1 MERLGLLGR
10 GFKGDFVVVVVN
22 CAESVQKVC
31 GKCAESM
38 RKVCG
43 KCAESVRKV
52 AIFQK
57 IDILRNVL
65 HWKT

>member
-1 MERLGLLGR
+1 M
-10 GFKGDFVVVVVN
+10 DVVVVN

-57 IDILRNVL
+57 IDILRKVL
-65 HWKT
+65 YWKI

>member
-1 MERLGLLGR
+1 M
-10 GFKGDFVVVVVN
+10 DVVVVN
-22 CAESVQKVC
+22 CAESVRKVC
-31 GKCAESM
+31 GKYAESM

-43 KCAESVRKV
+43 KYAESVRKV